1 MKIFILSFLI
11 CLTFTFSKAQNSAID
26 SSMTEEFIVK
36 TKYGELLIKK
46 SCLDNYGYYQ
56 AIPNRISTDIDLSE
70 EFKARN
76 LKKDTAEVLFQ
87 TNGSGLIIS
96 FKFLK
101 KAKLDSF
108 NKFIEE
114 FCKEIILQSK
124 IDNYK
129 SKLNCKKGDQ
139 LGIIVPFT
147 LQE

>member
-1 MKIFILSFLI
+1 
-11 CLTFTFSKAQNSAID
+11 
-26 SSMTEEFIVK
+26 MTEKFIVK

-56 AIPNRISTDIDLSE
+56 AIPNRIATDIDLSE

-76 LKKDTAEVLFQ
+76 LKEDTAKVLFQ
-87 TNGSGLIIS
+87 TNGNGLIIN

-108 NKFIEE
+108 NKLVEE
-114 FCKEIILQSK
+114 FCKQIILQSK

-129 SKLNCKKGDQ
+129 SKLNCKKGNQ
-139 LGIIVPFT
+139 SAIIVPFT
-147 LQE
+147 ILE

>member
-1 MKIFILSFLI
+1 MKIIILSFLI
-11 CLTFTFSKAQNSAID
+11 CLTFTFSKAQNSVID
-26 SSMTEEFIVK
+26 SSMTEKFIVK
-36 TKYGELLIKK
+36 TKYGALLIKK

-56 AIPNRISTDIDLSE
+56 AVPNRIATDIGLSE

-76 LKKDTAEVLFQ
+76 LREDTGSVLFQ
-87 TNGSGLIIS
+87 TNGNGLIIS

-108 NKFIEE
+108 NKFIDE

-139 LGIIVPFT
+139 SAIKVPFT
-147 LQE
+147 IRE